1 MTETGSCPRCGRE
14 LVRGFSPQGKVQFD
28 CPGCGG
34 RAVTLPVLR
43 EGLGARGVGALA
55 QAARTGEHVGCT
67 CPGCGRDMTLLKV
80 GVGEAR
86 VEIDVCACC
95 LTVWCDR
102 GEFEQVASAPPEPPA
117 ASVPTMKGILAQ
129 ASPEAR
135 ERLAQ
140 AALRDLPEDVA
151 ASDYGPGDVL
161 GDVVRLVAGAPTLWR
176 GTRLAT
182 PLVSILLCGG
192 ILLLHAVCSLLHGS
206 EFTGHAG
213 RRDVMVLTPRM
224 AEAWG
229 LRGLDGLHAV
239 FTSCFVQFSGTAAFC
254 LAFGLLPVLFLLER
268 RLGALR
274 LAGLT
279 ASLWLLALVARLG
292 DAACRAAPGYACG
305 FFPIALGLCA
315 FAVAAFPDARL
326 KPGAFA
332 GCVLGISAPRG
343 VGLDLY
349 AGVLAFLVLVLQLL
363 GTASRDY
370 LSLQLGEMFLIV
382 IAGVVLGGR
391 VRSGTA

>member
-1 MTETGSCPRCGRE
+1 MTETGRCPRCGRE

-34 RAVTLPVLR
+34 RAVTIPVLR
-43 EGLGARGVGALA
+43 EGLGPRGVGALA
-55 QAARTGEHVGCT
+55 QAARTGERVGCA
-67 CPGCGRDMTLLKV
+67 CPGCGQDMTLLRV

-86 VEIDVCACC
+86 IEIDVCARC
-95 LTVWCDR
+95 LTVWCDK
-102 GEFEQVASAPPEPPA
+102 GEFEQVVSASPSHPVSSAT
-117 ASVPTMKGILAQ
+117 PTMKEILAR

-151 ASDYGPGDVL
+151 STDCGLGDVL
-161 GDVVRLVAGAPTLWR
+161 EDVARLVAGAPTLWR

-182 PLVSILLCGG
+182 PLASILLCGG
-192 ILLLHAVCSLLHGS
+192 IVLLHAVCSLLHGS
-206 EFTGHAG
+206 HFTGYAG
-213 RRDVMVLTPRM
+213 RRDVMVLTSRM

-229 LRGLDGLHAV
+229 MRGLDGMHAV
-239 FTSCFVQFSGTAAFC
+239 FTSCFVQFSGMTAFS

-268 RLGALR
+268 RLGAR
-274 LAGLT
+274 RFAGLT
-279 ASLWLLALVARLG
+279 ASLWLLALVARLV
-292 DAACRAAPGYACG
+292 DAACRASHGCACG
-305 FFPIALGLCA
+305 FIPIALGLCA

-326 KPGAFA
+326 KPGALT
-332 GCVLGISAPRG
+332 GWLLGSSLPRG

-349 AGVLAFLVLVLQLL
+349 AGVLAFLLLVVQLL

-370 LSLQLGEMFLIV
+370 LSLQLFELFLLTF
-382 IAGVVLGGR
+382 AGVVLGSR
-391 VRSGTA
+391 VRGRF